1 MEKIK
6 VQNRELE
13 LFYDIK
19 ELPITR
25 YHAFQRMCLL
35 DAGLGSDLSAV
46 DNHLGRIKAFLI
58 SDEKEK
64 ALTEIENLRT
74 NFWFMQSGISP
85 ALMSFAVLV
94 YKLDGKIKGDL
105 TDDGIKKTCEDIS
118 FLTAG
123 QVEQTTS
130 EIKKKSR
137 PIWQDIFRRFSIRRT
152 KK

>member
-13 LFYDIK
+13 LYSDIK
-19 ELPITR
+19 ELPIAR

-85 ALMSFAVLV
+85 ALMAFAVLV

-130 EIKKKSR
+130 EIKKKSK
-137 PIWQDIFRRFSIRRT
+137 PIWQDIFRRFSTRRT

>member
-6 VQNRELE
+6 VQNRGLE
-13 LFYDIK
+13 LYSDIK
-19 ELPITR
+19 EWPMARDHAVPRLCHLAAGPGSELPT
-25 YHAFQRMCLL
+25 
-35 DAGLGSDLSAV
+35 V

-85 ALMSFAVLV
+85 VLMAFAVLV

-105 TDDGIKKTCEDIS
+105 TDDGIKKTCEEIS
-118 FLTAG
+118 FLSAG
-123 QVEQTTS
+123 QVEKTTS
-130 EIKKKSR
+130 EIKKKSK